1 MMRSL
6 SFLDRFLVEID
17 QSLRATVASP
27 TTTERSNPAQQV
39 RVDTELT
46 EDEKK
51 RSAQLMRINHAGEV
65 SAQGLYRGQALT
77 AKLPQVREQMERAAL
92 EENDHLAW
100 CAQRLTELDSHRSRL
115 NPVWYW
121 GSFSMG
127 AVAGLIGDKWSLGF
141 VKETEDQVEKHLTE
155 HLGKIP
161 ASDLASTVILQQ
173 MKEDEIRHGHMA
185 EQAGGVKLPFPIRK
199 LAMPLLSKVM
209 TSTSKYI

>member
-6 SFLDRFLVEID
+6 SLFDRFLVEID
-17 QSLRATVASP
+17 QSLRAIVATP
-27 TTTERSNPAQQV
+27 TTTERSNPAQKVQV
-39 RVDTELT
+39 LTELT
-46 EDEKK
+46 EEENK

-100 CAQRLTELDSHRSRL
+100 CTQRLDELSSHRSRL
-115 NPVWYW
+115 NPLWYW

-155 HLGKIP
+155 HLGKLP
-161 ASDLASTVILQQ
+161 ASDLPSTVILQQ
-173 MKEDEIRHGHMA
+173 MKEDEIRHGQMA
-185 EQAGGVKLPFPIRK
+185 QQAGGAKLPWPIRK
-199 LAMPLLSKVM
+199 LAMPLLSKLM
-209 TSTSKYI
+209 TGTAKYI

>member
-1 MMRSL
+1 MRSL
-6 SFLDRFLVEID
+6 SLFDRFLVEID
-17 QSLRATVASP
+17 QSLRAIVATP
-27 TTTERSNPAQQV
+27 TTTERSNPAQKVQV
-39 RVDTELT
+39 LTELT
-46 EDEKK
+46 EEENK

-100 CAQRLTELDSHRSRL
+100 CTQRLDELSSHRSRL
-115 NPVWYW
+115 NPLWYW

-155 HLGKIP
+155 HLGKLP
-161 ASDLASTVILQQ
+161 ASDLPSTVILQQ
-173 MKEDEIRHGHMA
+173 MKEDEIRHGQMA
-185 EQAGGVKLPFPIRK
+185 QQAGGAKLPWPIRK
-199 LAMPLLSKVM
+199 LAMPLLSKLM
-209 TSTSKYI
+209 TGTAKYI